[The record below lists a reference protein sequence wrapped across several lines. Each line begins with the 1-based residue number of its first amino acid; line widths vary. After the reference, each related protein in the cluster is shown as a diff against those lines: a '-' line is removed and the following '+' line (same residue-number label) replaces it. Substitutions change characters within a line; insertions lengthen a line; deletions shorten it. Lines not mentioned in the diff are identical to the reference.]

1 MKINDYNKK
10 AITDAYKN
18 AHIAMQSIS
27 NVLPAVE
34 DADLKSELD
43 REFKGYGDHIDKIS
57 VFMSENGIEEQD
69 INGFK
74 KAMLWSSI
82 KMKTAFNNAK
92 NHIADMMIQGTVM
105 GINEL
110 SAMQNESDNLD
121 EEIKPFIA
129 DLLKTEMAYERSLR
143 KFL

>member
-1 MKINDYNKK
+1 MHINEYNKK

-34 DADLKSELD
+34 NEALKAELN
-43 REFKGYGDHIDKIS
+43 REFKGYEEHIDKIS
-57 VFMSENGIEEQD
+57 LFMSENGIEEQD

-110 SAMQNESDNLD
+110 SAMQNESENLND
-121 EEIKPFIA
+121 EIKPLII
-129 DLLKTEMAYERSLR
+129 DLLKTETLYEKSLR